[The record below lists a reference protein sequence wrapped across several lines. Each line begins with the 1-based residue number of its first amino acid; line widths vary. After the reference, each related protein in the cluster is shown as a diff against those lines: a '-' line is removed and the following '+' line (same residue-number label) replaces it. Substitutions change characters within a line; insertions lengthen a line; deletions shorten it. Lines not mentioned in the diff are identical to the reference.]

1 MAGRATG
8 VLDDVPPALLNQ
20 AISLDPALLQ
30 EFIQFDVPPVASLR
44 PVEQEVPAHPVEK
57 EVPAPPIEIAPPRP
71 IEVRLLGKAL
81 AGTDS
86 IPPRIIVDT
95 EAVASVRGAEH
106 AAMLGEAFDL
116 EASLNQEFCHLDPT
130 MNVVTVTPSEAAIIR
145 RYHEGPITLLGHGI
159 APSPTSR
166 PFEDRTGMLFVGAIH
181 GMDHPNY
188 DGLAWFIDEVLP
200 LIERTLRWE
209 TRLTVAGYVAPGVSL
224 DRFKGHPRVT
234 LRGSVTDL
242 APLYD
247 ANRVFIAPTRF
258 AAGIPFKVHE
268 AAAFGVPVVTTNL
281 LAKQLGW
288 RDAQAI
294 GAADITDPAGFAARV
309 IALHRDVKLWTRI
322 RDGALVRVAEELD
335 PATFA
340 EKVEELL
347 QPKIAVSQTV
357 DEPSPKLNA
366 EIPDLPSDEV

>member
-1 MAGRATG
+1 MSG
-8 VLDDVPPALLNQ
+8 
-20 AISLDPALLQ
+20 
-30 EFIQFDVPPVASLR
+30 R
-44 PVEQEVPAHPVEK
+44 PVEQEVL
-57 EVPAPPIEIAPPRP
+57 APHIEIVLPHPIEI
-71 IEVRLLGKAL
+71 RLLGQAL

-86 IPPRIIVDT
+86 VPPRIIVDS

-106 AAMLGEAFDL
+106 AAMLGETFDL
-116 EASLNQEFCHLDPT
+116 EASLQQEFCHLDPT
-130 MNVVTVTPSEAAIIR
+130 MNVVAVTPSEAAIIR
-145 RYHEGPITLLGHGI
+145 RYHDGPITILGRGI

-188 DGLAWFIDEVLP
+188 DGLAWFIDEILP

-281 LAKQLGW
+281 LANQLGW
-288 RDAQAI
+288 RDAHAI
-294 GAADITDPAGFAARV
+294 GAANITDPAGFAARV

-322 RDGALVRVAEELD
+322 RDGALARVVEELD

-347 QPKIAVSQTV
+347 QPRIADSSAIH
-357 DEPSPKLNA
+357 EPGPKLNA
-366 EIPDLPSDEV
+366 EIPESPADQI